1 MELLQALSAKLS
13 SLRFQRGVAGGQRT
27 SSGLERVREG
37 QLIDLGDRHEKEVDR
52 AEFRPKRKNAQ
63 FLNYEKTVVPT
74 RTRAMLQ
81 HVAHDPKPYAV
92 C

>member
-1 MELLQALSAKLS
+1 MLSAKLS

-37 QLIDLGDRHEKEVDR
+37 QLIDLGDRHEKEVDEVVFGDAHRDAGLVGGPGR
-52 AEFRPKRKNAQ
+52 ADGARGADSDR
-63 FLNYEKTVVPT
+63 EKVRCASP
-74 RTRAMLQ
+74 RQL
-81 HVAHDPKPYAV
+81 